1 MLYDCAEI
9 PMLQLKDQNISY
21 EKERDRN
28 TNVLGKEKGVLESEN
43 VKYFGTKSECYKK
56 HQLFWDGGSAQH
68 ALILYSLYS
77 KLQFT
82 LTFFWSQ
89 ISLDD
94 KVFRKIQQHLQVQI
108 NTPLKHIYRKF
119 N

>member
-43 VKYFGTKSECYKK
+43 VKYFGTKPECYKK
-56 HQLFWDGGSAQH
+56 TST
-68 ALILYSLYS
+68 ILGRREYSTC
-77 KLQFT
+77 LQF
-82 LTFFWSQ
+82 
-89 ISLDD
+89 
-94 KVFRKIQQHLQVQI
+94 
-108 NTPLKHIYRKF
+108 
-119 N
+119 